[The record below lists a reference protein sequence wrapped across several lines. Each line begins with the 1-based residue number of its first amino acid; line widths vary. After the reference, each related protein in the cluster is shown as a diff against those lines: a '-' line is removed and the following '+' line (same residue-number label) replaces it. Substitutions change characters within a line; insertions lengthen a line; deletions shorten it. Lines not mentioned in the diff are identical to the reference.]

1 MLATLAGEMK
11 SILYPF
17 WICFLFKSGRCARN
31 VRERLATGRTTIEAW
46 ENDMSYYKKFVTL
59 VVAGITSAG
68 VMSGPVAG
76 SEKGAII
83 SFNGPAGEAYI
94 GRFIKGIKE
103 TAALKGFD
111 IKVFENQFNQAEQDQ
126 QVQQVL
132 AAGQLP
138 DVFIW
143 WPSDATA
150 GLGSLRALARTGVP
164 VLKINQLPNDQD
176 KQYIFG
182 YAGPDDRLRARNAGY
197 MMREAAA
204 RKKAEGGNGFNVLVL
219 SYPHSY
225 GGYGLSINAFKDA
238 IAGSD
243 LTIIGDIGEG
253 FGQANGYKGA
263 AKLIAAHRDQGIHF
277 VYGMDDAI
285 LTGGIQAFEEAGY
298 VMGEDVIAVGTVCN
312 GDKQL
317 IEEGKQFGTTLQSPL
332 HEGQLA
338 IKMVEEYLET
348 GELAHYINFTPN
360 PAVTLDN
367 LETVALRGYDG
378 KLYGIDELCSGAW
391 GS

>member
-1 MLATLAGEMK
+1 MVLTK
-11 SILYPF
+11 
-17 WICFLFKSGRCARN
+17 FLS
-31 VRERLATGRTTIEAW
+31 RLACVIVCFSATIAHAA
-46 ENDMSYYKKFVTL
+46 DPS
-59 VVAGITSAG
+59 
-68 VMSGPVAG
+68 
-76 SEKGAII
+76 II

-94 GRFIKGIKE
+94 GKFIKGIKA
-103 TAALKGFD
+103 TAKLNGYD
-111 IKVFENQFNQAEQDQ
+111 IKVYENQFNQAEQDQ

-132 AAGQLP
+132 AAGKLP

-150 GLGSLRALARTGVP
+150 GLGSLRALHKTGVP

-176 KQYIFG
+176 KKYIFG

-197 MMREAAA
+197 MLREAAA
-204 RKKAEGGNGFNVLVL
+204 KKKAEGGKGFNVIVL

-238 IAGSD
+238 IAGSG
-243 LTIIGDIGEG
+243 LKIIGDVDEG

-263 AKLIAAHRDQGIHF
+263 AKLIAKVKKQGIHF

-285 LTGGIQAFEEAGY
+285 LTGGIKALEEAGY
-298 VMGEDVIAVGTVCN
+298 KMGKDVIAVGTVCN

-338 IKMVEEYLET
+338 IKLVGEYLKT
-348 GELAHYINFTPN
+348 GKLKNYINFTPN
-360 PAVTLDN
+360 PSVTLDN
-367 LETVALRGYDG
+367 LETTSLRGFDG

-391 GS
+391 SG

>member
-1 MLATLAGEMK
+1 MWATLAHLREDKMN
-11 SILYPF
+11 SIGKTFRSL
-17 WICFLFKSGRCARN
+17 I
-31 VRERLATGRTTIEAW
+31 V
-46 ENDMSYYKKFVTL
+46 
-59 VVAGITSAG
+59 
-68 VMSGPVAG
+68 
-76 SEKGAII
+76 GAIALSARVSSAWAEGSI
-83 SFNGPAGEAYI
+83 VSFNGPAGEAYI
-94 GRFIKGIKE
+94 GKFIKGIKA
-103 TAALKGFD
+103 TAELKGFD

-143 WPSDATA
+143 WPSDAVA
-150 GLGSLRALARTGVP
+150 GLGSLRALAKTGVP

-204 RKKAEGGNGFNVLVL
+204 AKKAAGGTGFNVLAL

-225 GGYGLSINAFKDA
+225 GGYGLSINAFKEA

-243 LTIIGDIGEG
+243 LKIIGDVDEG

-263 AKLIAAHRDQGIHF
+263 AKMIAALQGQSIDF

-285 LTGGIQAFEEAGY
+285 LTGGIKALEEAGM
-298 VMGEDVIAVGTVCN
+298 VMGQDVIAVGTVCN

-338 IKMVEEYLET
+338 IKLVEEYLNT
-348 GELAHYINFTPN
+348 GKLANYINFTPN
-360 PAVTLDN
+360 PSVTK
-367 LETVALRGYDG
+367 ETIETTALRGFDG
-378 KLYGIDELCSGAW
+378 KLYSIEQLCSGAW
-391 GS
+391 

>member
-1 MLATLAGEMK
+1 MHTLNKAIGVVLAAGLALG
-11 SILYPF
+11 
-17 WICFLFKSGRCARN
+17 A
-31 VRERLATGRTTIEAW
+31 ATVPAAAQ
-46 ENDMSYYKKFVTL
+46 DK
-59 VVAGITSAG
+59 
-68 VMSGPVAG
+68 G
-76 SEKGAII
+76 SII

-143 WPSDATA
+143 WPSDAVA

-164 VLKINQLPNDQD
+164 VLKINQLPNEQD

-204 RKKAEGGNGFNVLVL
+204 RKLADGGEGFNIVVL

-238 IAGSD
+238 IAGSP
-243 LTIIGDIGEG
+243 LTIIGDVGEG

-263 AKLIAAHRDQGIHF
+263 AKLIASLRDQGIHF

-285 LTGGIQAFEEAGY
+285 LTGGIGAFEEAGY
-298 VMGEDVIAVGTVCN
+298 KMGEDVIAVGTVCN

-348 GELAHYINFTPN
+348 GELARYINFTPN

-367 LETVALRGYDG
+367 METVALRGYDG

-391 GS
+391 GG

>member
-1 MLATLAGEMK
+1 MSLGKKTLGVAMGLGLAAATLA
-11 SILYPF
+11 SN
-17 WICFLFKSGRCARN
+17 AA
-31 VRERLATGRTTIEAW
+31 LA
-46 ENDMSYYKKFVTL
+46 
-59 VVAGITSAG
+59 
-68 VMSGPVAG
+68 AG
-76 SEKGAII
+76 SIV

-94 GRFIKGIKE
+94 GRFITGIKK
-103 TAALKGFD
+103 TAELKGFD

-150 GLGSLRALARTGVP
+150 GLGSLRALHKTGVP
-164 VLKINQLPNDQD
+164 VLKINQLPNEQD
-176 KQYIFG
+176 EKYIFG

-204 RKKAEGGNGFNVLVL
+204 AKKAAGEDGFNVIVL

-225 GGYGLSINAFKDA
+225 GGYGLSINAFKEA

-243 LTIIGDIGEG
+243 LNIIGDVDEG

-263 AKLIAAHRDQGIHF
+263 AKLIAKVKDQGIDF

-285 LTGGIQAFEEAGY
+285 LTGGINALEEAGF

-338 IKMVEEYLET
+338 IKLVSEYLET
-348 GELAHYINFTPN
+348 GKLANYINFTPN
-360 PAVTLDN
+360 PAVTKET
-367 LETVALRGYDG
+367 LETTALRGYDG
-378 KLYGIDELCSGAW
+378 ELYGIDELCSGAW
-391 GS
+391 GG

>member
-1 MLATLAGEMK
+1 MKKNQTTRMQHLNKVIGLVLTAGLTLGAM
-11 SILYPF
+11 
-17 WICFLFKSGRCARN
+17 
-31 VRERLATGRTTIEAW
+31 
-46 ENDMSYYKKFVTL
+46 
-59 VVAGITSAG
+59 VAPG
-68 VMSGPVAG
+68 VAQTKG
-76 SEKGAII
+76 SII

-94 GRFIKGIKE
+94 GRFIRGIKD

-164 VLKINQLPNDQD
+164 VLKINQLPNEQD

-204 RKKAEGGNGFNVLVL
+204 RKLAEGGEGFNVVVL

-238 IAGSD
+238 IAGSP
-243 LTIIGDIGEG
+243 LTIIGDVGEG

-263 AKLIAAHRDQGIHF
+263 AKLIASLRDQGIHY

-285 LTGGIQAFEEAGY
+285 LTGGIGAFEEAGY
-298 VMGEDVIAVGTVCN
+298 TMGTDVIAVGTVCN

-338 IKMVEEYLET
+338 IKMVEQYLET
-348 GELAHYINFTPN
+348 GELERYINFTPN

-367 LETVALRGYDG
+367 METVALRGYDG
-378 KLYGIDELCSGAW
+378 NLYGIDELCSGAW
-391 GS
+391 GG

>member
-1 MLATLAGEMK
+1 
-11 SILYPF
+11 
-17 WICFLFKSGRCARN
+17 
-31 VRERLATGRTTIEAW
+31 
-46 ENDMSYYKKFVTL
+46 MSYYTKSMSVLVAAGLTL
-59 VVAGITSAG
+59 GSVSSAAFAASI
-68 VMSGPVAG
+68 V
-76 SEKGAII
+76 

-94 GRFIKGIKE
+94 GRFIKGIKD
-103 TAALKGFD
+103 TAELKGYD
-111 IKVFENQFNQAEQDQ
+111 IKVYENQFNQAEQDQ

-132 AAGQLP
+132 STGQLP

-143 WPSDATA
+143 WPSDAVA
-150 GLGSLRALARTGVP
+150 GLGSLRALAKTGIP
-164 VLKINQLPNDQD
+164 VLKINQLPNEQD

-204 RKKAEGGNGFNVLVL
+204 AKKAAGGTGFNVLAL

-225 GGYGLSINAFKDA
+225 GGYGLSINAFKEA

-243 LTIIGDIGEG
+243 LEIIGDVDEG
-253 FGQANGYKGA
+253 FGQSNGYKGA
-263 AKLIAAHRDQGIHF
+263 AKMIAALQGQSIDF

-285 LTGGIQAFEEAGY
+285 LTGGIKALEEAGL
-298 VMGEDVIAVGTVCN
+298 VMGKDVIAVGTVCN

-338 IKMVEEYLET
+338 IKMVEEYLNT
-348 GELAHYINFTPN
+348 GKLENYINFTPN
-360 PAVTLDN
+360 PSVTA
-367 LETVALRGYDG
+367 ETIETTALRGYDG
-378 KLYGIDELCSGAW
+378 KLYTIEELCSGAW
-391 GS
+391 GG

>member
-1 MLATLAGEMK
+1 MSYFTKLAGV
-11 SILYPF
+11 
-17 WICFLFKSGRCARN
+17 A
-31 VRERLATGRTTIEAW
+31 LAG
-46 ENDMSYYKKFVTL
+46 
-59 VVAGITSAG
+59 GIAISSMATSAFAA
-68 VMSGPVAG
+68 S
-76 SEKGAII
+76 II

-94 GRFIKGIKE
+94 GKFIKGIKN
-103 TAALKGFD
+103 TAELKGFD
-111 IKVFENQFNQAEQDQ
+111 IKVYENQFNQAEQDQ

-143 WPSDATA
+143 WPSDAVA
-150 GLGSLRALARTGVP
+150 GLGSLRALAKTGIP
-164 VLKINQLPNDQD
+164 VLKINQLPNEQD

-204 RKKAEGGNGFNVLVL
+204 AKKASGGAGFNVLVL

-225 GGYGLSINAFKDA
+225 GGYGLSINAFNEA

-243 LTIIGDIGEG
+243 LKIIGDVDEG

-263 AKLIAAHRDQGIHF
+263 AKMIAALQGQSIDF

-285 LTGGIQAFEEAGY
+285 LTGGIKALEEAGM

-338 IKMVEEYLET
+338 IKMVEEYLNT
-348 GELAHYINFTPN
+348 GKLANYINFTPN
-360 PAVTLDN
+360 PSVTKDTI
-367 LETVALRGYDG
+367 ETTALRGYDG
-378 KLYGIDELCSGAW
+378 KLYTIEELCSGAW
-391 GS
+391 GG

>member
-1 MLATLAGEMK
+1 MGVLVAAGLTVGSLSSAAFAA
-11 SILYPF
+11 SI
-17 WICFLFKSGRCARN
+17 
-31 VRERLATGRTTIEAW
+31 V
-46 ENDMSYYKKFVTL
+46 
-59 VVAGITSAG
+59 
-68 VMSGPVAG
+68 
-76 SEKGAII
+76 

-94 GRFIKGIKE
+94 GRFIKGIKD
-103 TAALKGFD
+103 TAELKGYD
-111 IKVFENQFNQAEQDQ
+111 IKVYENQFNQAEQDQ

-132 AAGQLP
+132 STGQLP

-143 WPSDATA
+143 WPSDAVA
-150 GLGSLRALARTGVP
+150 GLGSLRALAKTGIP
-164 VLKINQLPNDQD
+164 VLKINQLPNEQD

-204 RKKAEGGNGFNVLVL
+204 AKKAAGGTGFNVLAL

-225 GGYGLSINAFKDA
+225 GGYGLSINAFKEA

-243 LTIIGDIGEG
+243 LEIIGDVDEG

-263 AKLIAAHRDQGIHF
+263 AKMIAALQGQSIDF

-285 LTGGIQAFEEAGY
+285 LTGGIKALEEAGL
-298 VMGEDVIAVGTVCN
+298 VMGKDVIAVGTVCN

-338 IKMVEEYLET
+338 IKMVEEYLNT
-348 GELAHYINFTPN
+348 GKLENYINFTPN
-360 PAVTLDN
+360 PSVTADTI
-367 LETVALRGYDG
+367 ETTALRGYDG
-378 KLYGIDELCSGAW
+378 KLYTIEELCSGAW
-391 GS
+391 GG

>member
-1 MLATLAGEMK
+1 
-11 SILYPF
+11 
-17 WICFLFKSGRCARN
+17 
-31 VRERLATGRTTIEAW
+31 
-46 ENDMSYYKKFVTL
+46 MSYYTKSMSVLVAAGLTL
-59 VVAGITSAG
+59 GSFSSAAFAASI
-68 VMSGPVAG
+68 V
-76 SEKGAII
+76 

-94 GRFIKGIKE
+94 GRFIKGIKD
-103 TAALKGFD
+103 TAELKGYD
-111 IKVFENQFNQAEQDQ
+111 IKVYENQFNQAEQDQ

-132 AAGQLP
+132 STGQLP

-143 WPSDATA
+143 WPSDAVA
-150 GLGSLRALARTGVP
+150 GLGSLRALAKTGIP
-164 VLKINQLPNDQD
+164 VLKINQLPNEQD

-204 RKKAEGGNGFNVLVL
+204 AKKAAGGTGFNVLAL

-225 GGYGLSINAFKDA
+225 GGYGLSINAFKEA

-243 LTIIGDIGEG
+243 LKIIGDVDEG

-263 AKLIAAHRDQGIHF
+263 AKMIAALQGQSIDF

-285 LTGGIQAFEEAGY
+285 LTGGIKALEEAGL
-298 VMGEDVIAVGTVCN
+298 VMGKDVIAVGTVCN

-338 IKMVEEYLET
+338 IKMVEEYLNT
-348 GELAHYINFTPN
+348 GKLEKYINFTPN
-360 PAVTLDN
+360 PSVTA
-367 LETVALRGYDG
+367 ETIETTALRGYDG
-378 KLYGIDELCSGAW
+378 KLYTIEELCSGAW
-391 GS
+391 GG